1 MNKTSVFIV
10 SLLFM
15 IIIEG
20 CRYKHTSYSDFRSLG
35 NQGWPATEPLEYVL
49 KGVDSLAMPADIV
62 YVTIRHNNDYRY
74 CNLWLFVDYV
84 YSDTVTTDTVEC
96 MLSDKFGKWYGSG
109 FGASYER
116 VVFACEA
123 SRLRDL
129 RKIVGWNGMRDD
141 TLRGISD
148 VGLSLGVYN
157 AGR

>member
-1 MNKTSVFIV
+1 
-10 SLLFM
+10 M

-49 KGVDSLAMPADIV
+49 KGVDSLAMPADSV

-84 YSDTVTTDTVEC
+84 YPDTVTTDTVEC

-109 FGASYER
+109 DIGQMIF
-116 VVFACEA
+116 
-123 SRLRDL
+123 L
-129 RKIVGWNGMRDD
+129 
-141 TLRGISD
+141 
-148 VGLSLGVYN
+148 
-157 AGR
+157 AGRSAYSNDEVRKNNASPLV